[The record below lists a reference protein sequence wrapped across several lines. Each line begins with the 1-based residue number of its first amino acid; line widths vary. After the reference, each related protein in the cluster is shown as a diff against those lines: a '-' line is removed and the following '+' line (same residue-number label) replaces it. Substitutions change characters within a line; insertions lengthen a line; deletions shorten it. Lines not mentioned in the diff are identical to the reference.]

1 MTLSIDDE
9 IQLQPATSGD
19 GSIIPEGRYTLHL
32 IRVETA
38 PPSTFKPEDGPRIKW
53 TFNLYA
59 ELVEKLERGELFE
72 FNGSPYEFFR
82 HTSTKNSPRAFARMY
97 AEALMGRKLDDRE
110 VPKLGPLVGSR
121 MSAMIS
127 YDDDPEDSS
136 RQILKMS
143 GLKHVP
149 TPAAKAAPKASP
161 SQVSADPTVE
171 EVDRAL
177 LISKLEK
184 KVAKAVKKGTKNSAA
199 FAQAMAEVDTADML
213 TLQGC
218 LSAVDDE
225 LDALDD

>member
-1 MTLSIDDE
+1 MSIDDE

-38 PPSTFKPEDGPRIKW
+38 PPSTYKPEDGNRIKW

-59 ELVEKLERGELFE
+59 ELVEKMERGELFE
-72 FNGSPYEFFR
+72 FNGGPYEFFR

-127 YDDDPEDSS
+127 YDDDPDDAT

-143 GLKHVP
+143 GLKHVAA
-149 TPAAKAAPKASP
+149 PAAAARSASRP
-161 SQVSADPTVE
+161 SSQVSADPTVE

-184 KVAKAVKKGTKNSAA
+184 KVAKAVKKQTKNSAMFEA
-199 FAQAMAEVDTADML
+199 AMAEAGTADMDSL
-213 TLQGC
+213 RGF
-218 LSAVDDE
+218 LSSVDDE